1 MYIFYYLS
9 KKYVPIIFKYAT
21 CKGEA
26 MDITEYKALRAP
38 IKFNKKIR
46 IISTACVGGKKES
59 EGPLGKFLDES
70 YDDPLLGEDSFEKA
84 ESKLCENAMAFAL
97 SKAGL
102 RDENID
108 ALFAGDLLNQC
119 AGSGYG
125 LASFDIPYLGL
136 YGACSTCAEGLM
148 LAALLIESGQINTA
162 AVVASSH
169 FCSAERQFRFPLGY
183 GSFSGPT
190 AQNTVTGAGAF
201 ILCNE
206 ENFDLPKDN
215 AVYIDE
221 ALPGIVSDRGIKDAG
236 NMGAAMCTAAAD
248 TIDRYIDGSSQ
259 GVDRIDTV
267 ATGDLGWEGTK
278 LLSTLLGEKGSI
290 INDKLTDCG
299 LLIYDLK
306 TQSVGC
312 GGSGCG
318 CSAVV
323 TAGYFFES
331 LKSGELS
338 RVALIGTGAMMSP
351 KSLKQGESIPAVA
364 HLVTL
369 KSGNCF

>member
-1 MYIFYYLS
+1 
-9 KKYVPIIFKYAT
+9 
-21 CKGEA
+21 
-26 MDITEYKALRAP
+26 MDITEHAALRAP
-38 IKFNKKIR
+38 VKFNKKIR

-84 ESKLCENAMAFAL
+84 ESKLCENVMALAL
-97 SKAGL
+97 GKANL
-102 RDENID
+102 SDKNID
-108 ALFAGDLLNQC
+108 VLLAGDLLNQC

-125 LASFDIPYLGL
+125 LEDFDIPYFGL
-136 YGACSTCAEGLM
+136 YGACSTCAEGLI
-148 LAALLIESGQINTA
+148 LASLLIESGQIDTA

-206 ENFDLPKDN
+206 EKFDLPKEN
-215 AVYIDE
+215 AVYIDK

-248 TIDRYIDGSSQ
+248 TIDRYIQ
-259 GVDRIDTV
+259 GVGTIDDINTV

-278 LLSTLLGEKGSI
+278 LLSSLLGEKGKLLR
-290 INDKLTDCG
+290 DKLCDCG
-299 LLIYDLK
+299 LMIYDLK

-323 TAGYFFES
+323 TAGYFYEN
-331 LKSGELS
+331 LKNGTLS
-338 RVALIGTGAMMSP
+338 KIALIGTGAMMSP
-351 KSLKQGESIPAVA
+351 KSLKQGLSIPAVA

-369 KSGNCF
+369 KSGSCFDS

>member
-1 MYIFYYLS
+1 MIKTKLFGVERGICLNINDYCGIRSVY
-9 KKYVPIIFKYAT
+9 KFK
-21 CKGEA
+21 
-26 MDITEYKALRAP
+26 
-38 IKFNKKIR
+38 KKIR
-46 IISTACVGGKKES
+46 ILSTACTGGKKER
-59 EGPLGKFLDES
+59 EGPVGGFLDE
-70 YDDPLLGEDSFEKA
+70 YYEDALLGEKSFEKA
-84 ESKLCENAMAFAL
+84 ESKLCENALGIAL

-102 RDENID
+102 ADKRID
-108 ALFAGDLLNQC
+108 VLFGGDLLNQC
-119 AGSGYG
+119 TGAGYG
-125 LASFDIPYLGL
+125 LSKYDIPYFGL
-136 YGACSTCAEGLM
+136 YGACSTCAEGLL
-148 LAALLIESGQINTA
+148 LASMLIESGQVNTA

-206 ENFDLPKDN
+206 DVFDIGSEN
-215 AVYIDE
+215 AVYVEE

-248 TIDRYIDGSSQ
+248 TIDRYLESSATA
-259 GVDRIDTV
+259 VDEINTI
-267 ATGDLGWEGTK
+267 ATGDLGWEGNK
-278 LLSTLLGEKGSI
+278 LLSTLLGEKAKPISS
-290 INDKLTDCG
+290 KLTDCG
-299 LLIYDLK
+299 LMIYDLK

-323 TAGYFFES
+323 TAGYFFNN
-331 LKSGELS
+331 LS
-338 RVALIGTGAMMSP
+338 NGNLRRICLIGTGAMMSP
-351 KSLKQGESIPAVA
+351 KSLKQGDSIPAVA

-369 KSGNCF
+369 ARGKSK